1 MASNYPALK
10 LSYFD
15 FSGGRGEPARI
26 ALHYANIPFE
36 DNRIPT
42 SEWPERKADFIFHQ
56 LPELEIDGQVLTQ
69 SNAINRYVG
78 KLAGLYPEDLIQ
90 AALCDAVMD
99 NVDDAVQ
106 PVVNTFFMPEPEKR
120 MIREDL
126 VANLLPRF
134 LSGLNQQLIENG
146 GLYFVEKR
154 LTMAD
159 LKAYIWIKSLLNG
172 HLDHIPTTIV
182 GDHAPELLS
191 HARHINSL
199 LDHHQLNLK
208 STA

>member
-1 MASNYPALK
+1 MPNQHPSLK

-15 FSGGRGEPARI
+15 FGGGRGEPARI
-26 ALHYANIPFE
+26 ALNYANIPFE
-36 DNRIPT
+36 DHRIPT
-42 SEWPERKADFIFHQ
+42 SEWPQRKTDFIFQQ

-78 KLAGLYPEDLIQ
+78 KLAGLYPEDLVQ

-120 MIREDL
+120 MVREDII
-126 VANLLPRF
+126 ANLLPRF
-134 LSGLNQQLIENG
+134 LTGLNQQLIDQG
-146 GLYFVEKR
+146 GDYFAEQR

-159 LKAYIWIKSLLNG
+159 LKVYIWIKSLLKG
-172 HLDHIPTTIV
+172 HLDHIPTTLV
-182 GDHAPELLS
+182 GQHAPKLLE
-191 HARHINSL
+191 HAKRVDKDI
-199 LDHHQLNLK
+199 
-208 STA
+208 